1 MKQMRRA
8 ARRIGAA
15 AFTLLALLALT
26 LGLFLLPPIVH
37 LLLDLAN
44 AADSLNV
51 AAPVAHSLSDALVR
65 DLLVGGAFDVPLSGE
80 PLLSASERSHLIDV
94 GVLFRILMI
103 AGAIS
108 LAVLTTLFIRKRRWF
123 YQALHDGALL
133 LGTGAALV
141 GGAFAL
147 AFDATFTFAHELLFP
162 AGNWTFNPATD
173 RLVQLYPMNF
183 WLLAAISFCVVLVG
197 AAALGLSLARGRRR

>member
-1 MKQMRRA
+1 MRRA

-26 LGLFLLPPIVH
+26 LGLFLLPPVVH

-44 AADSLNV
+44 ASESLNV

-80 PLLSASERSHLIDV
+80 PLLSASERSHLVDV

-108 LAVLTTLFIRKRRWF
+108 LAVLTALFIRKRRWF

>member
-1 MKQMRRA
+1 MRRA

-15 AFTLLALLALT
+15 AVTLLALLALT

-44 AADSLNV
+44 AAENLNV

-80 PLLSASERSHLIDV
+80 PLLSASERSHLVDV
-94 GVLFRILMI
+94 GVLFRSLMI

-108 LAVLTTLFIRKRRWF
+108 LAVLTTLLIRKRRWF

-133 LGTGAALV
+133 LGAGAALV

-183 WLLAAISFCVVLVG
+183 WLLAAISCCVVLVG
-197 AAALGLSLARGRRR
+197 AAALGLALARSRRR

>member
-1 MKQMRRA
+1 MRRA

-26 LGLFLLPPIVH
+26 LGLFLLPPVVH

-44 AADSLNV
+44 ASESLNV

-80 PLLSASERSHLIDV
+80 PLLSASERSHLVDV

-103 AGAIS
+103 AGAAS
-108 LAVLTTLFIRKRRWF
+108 MAVLTTLFIRKRRWF

-173 RLVQLYPMNF
+173 RLVQLYPMSF

-197 AAALGLSLARGRRR
+197 AASLGLSLARGRRR

>member
-1 MKQMRRA
+1 MRRA

-26 LGLFLLPPIVH
+26 LGLFLLPPVVH
-37 LLLDLAN
+37 LLLDLAD
-44 AADSLNV
+44 AAEILNV
-51 AAPVAHSLSDALVR
+51 AAPVAHSLSDVLVR

-80 PLLSASERSHLIDV
+80 PLLSASERSHLVDV

-108 LAVLTTLFIRKRRWF
+108 LAVLTALFIRKRRWF

>member
-1 MKQMRRA
+1 MRRA
-8 ARRIGAA
+8 ARRIAAA
-15 AFTLLALLALT
+15 AFTLLALIALT
-26 LGLFLLPPIVH
+26 LGLFLLPPVVH

-44 AADSLNV
+44 ASENLNV

-80 PLLSASERSHLIDV
+80 PLLSASERSHLVDV

-103 AGAIS
+103 AGTIS
-108 LAVLTTLFIRKRRWF
+108 LAVLTALFIRKRRWF

>member
-1 MKQMRRA
+1 MRRA

-15 AFTLLALLALT
+15 AVTLLALLALT

-44 AADSLNV
+44 AAENLNV

-80 PLLSASERSHLIDV
+80 PLLSASERSHLVDV
-94 GVLFRILMI
+94 GVLFRSLMI

-133 LGTGAALV
+133 LGMGAALV

-197 AAALGLSLARGRRR
+197 AAALGFSLARGQRR

>member
-1 MKQMRRA
+1 MRRA

-51 AAPVAHSLSDALVR
+51 AAPVAHSLSDVLVR

-80 PLLSASERSHLIDV
+80 PLLSASERSHLVDV

-108 LAVLTTLFIRKRRWF
+108 LAVLTALFIRKRRWF

>member
-1 MKQMRRA
+1 MRRA
-8 ARRIGAA
+8 ARRIAAA
-15 AFTLLALLALT
+15 AFTLLALIALT
-26 LGLFLLPPIVH
+26 LGLFLLPPVVH

-44 AADSLNV
+44 ASESLNV

-80 PLLSASERSHLIDV
+80 PLLSASERSHLVDV

-103 AGAIS
+103 AGAVS

>member
-1 MKQMRRA
+1 VKQMRRA
-8 ARRIGAA
+8 ARRIAAA
-15 AFTLLALLALT
+15 AFTLLALIALT
-26 LGLFLLPPIVH
+26 LGLFLLPPVVH

-44 AADSLNV
+44 ASESLNV

-65 DLLVGGAFDVPLSGE
+65 DLLVGGAFDVPLNGE
-80 PLLSASERSHLIDV
+80 PLLSASERSHLVDV

-103 AGAIS
+103 AGAASMAI
-108 LAVLTTLFIRKRRWF
+108 LAALFIRKRRWF

>member
-1 MKQMRRA
+1 MRRA

-26 LGLFLLPPIVH
+26 LGLFLLPPVVH

-44 AADSLNV
+44 ASESLNV
-51 AAPVAHSLSDALVR
+51 VAPVAHSLSDALVR

-80 PLLSASERSHLIDV
+80 PLLSASERSHLVDV

-108 LAVLTTLFIRKRRWF
+108 LAVLTALFIRKRRWF

>member
-1 MKQMRRA
+1 MRRA

-80 PLLSASERSHLIDV
+80 PLLSASERSHLVDV

>member
-1 MKQMRRA
+1 MRRA

-26 LGLFLLPPIVH
+26 LGLFLLPPVVH
-37 LLLDLAN
+37 LLLDLAD
-44 AADSLNV
+44 AAESLNV

-80 PLLSASERSHLIDV
+80 PLLSVSERSHLVDV

-133 LGTGAALV
+133 LGTCAALV

>member
-1 MKQMRRA
+1 MRRA
-8 ARRIGAA
+8 ARRIAAA
-15 AFTLLALLALT
+15 AFTLLALIALT
-26 LGLFLLPPIVH
+26 LGLFLLPPVVH

-44 AADSLNV
+44 ASENLNV

-80 PLLSASERSHLIDV
+80 PLLSASERSHLVDV

-108 LAVLTTLFIRKRRWF
+108 LAVLTALFIRKRCWF

>member
-1 MKQMRRA
+1 MRRA
-8 ARRIGAA
+8 ARRIAAA

-26 LGLFLLPPIVH
+26 LGLFLLPPVVH
-37 LLLDLAN
+37 LLLDLAD
-44 AADSLNV
+44 AAESLNV

-65 DLLVGGAFDVPLSGE
+65 DLLVGGAFGALLSGE
-80 PLLSASERSHLIDV
+80 PLLSASERSHLVDV

>member
-1 MKQMRRA
+1 MRRA

-15 AFTLLALLALT
+15 ALTLLALLSLT
-26 LGLFLLPPIVH
+26 LGLFLLPPVVH
-37 LLLDLAN
+37 LLLDLAD
-44 AADSLNV
+44 AAESLNV
-51 AAPVAHSLSDALVR
+51 AAPVAQSLSNALVR
-65 DLLVGGAFDVPLSGE
+65 DLLVGGAFDVPLSGK
-80 PLLSASERSHLIDV
+80 PLLSASERSHLVDV

-123 YQALHDGALL
+123 YQALRDGALL

-141 GGAFAL
+141 GSAFVV
-147 AFDATFTFAHELLFP
+147 AFDATFTLAHELLFP

-197 AAALGLSLARGRRR
+197 AAALGLLLARSRRR

>member
-1 MKQMRRA
+1 MRRA

-26 LGLFLLPPIVH
+26 LGLFLLPPVVH
-37 LLLDLAN
+37 LLLDLAD
-44 AADSLNV
+44 AAEILNV
-51 AAPVAHSLSDALVR
+51 AAPVTHSLSDALVR

-80 PLLSASERSHLIDV
+80 PLLSVSERSHLVDV

-108 LAVLTTLFIRKRRWF
+108 LGTLTALFIRKRRWF

-141 GGAFAL
+141 GGAFAF

>member
-1 MKQMRRA
+1 MRRA

-26 LGLFLLPPIVH
+26 LGLFLLPPVVH

-44 AADSLNV
+44 ASESLNV

-80 PLLSASERSHLIDV
+80 QLLSASERSHLVDV

-103 AGAIS
+103 AGAAS
-108 LAVLTTLFIRKRRWF
+108 MAVLTTLFIRKRRWF

-173 RLVQLYPMNF
+173 RLVQLYPMSF

>member
-1 MKQMRRA
+1 MRRA
-8 ARRIGAA
+8 ARRIAAA
-15 AFTLLALLALT
+15 AFTLLALIALT
-26 LGLFLLPPIVH
+26 LGLFLLPPVVH

-44 AADSLNV
+44 ASESLNV
-51 AAPVAHSLSDALVR
+51 AAPLAHSLSDALVR

-80 PLLSASERSHLIDV
+80 PLLSASERSHLVDV

-103 AGAIS
+103 AGAAS
-108 LAVLTTLFIRKRRWF
+108 MAVLTALFIRKRRWF

-141 GGAFAL
+141 GGAFAF
-147 AFDATFTFAHELLFP
+147 AFDATFTLAHELLFP

>member
-1 MKQMRRA
+1 MRRA
-8 ARRIGAA
+8 ARRIAAA

-26 LGLFLLPPIVH
+26 LGLFLLPPVVH
-37 LLLDLAN
+37 LLLDLAD
-44 AADSLNV
+44 AAEILNV

-80 PLLSASERSHLIDV
+80 PLLSASERSHLVDV

-103 AGAIS
+103 AGAAS
-108 LAVLTTLFIRKRRWF
+108 MAVLTTLFIRKRRWF

>member
-1 MKQMRRA
+1 MRRA
-8 ARRIGAA
+8 ARRIAAA
-15 AFTLLALLALT
+15 AFTLLALIALT
-26 LGLFLLPPIVH
+26 LGLFLLPPVVH

-44 AADSLNV
+44 ASESLNV

-80 PLLSASERSHLIDV
+80 PLLSVSERSHLVDV

-108 LAVLTTLFIRKRRWF
+108 LGTLTALFIRKRRWF

-141 GGAFAL
+141 GGAFAF

>member
-1 MKQMRRA
+1 VKQMRRA

-26 LGLFLLPPIVH
+26 LGLFLLPPVVH
-37 LLLDLAN
+37 LLLDLAD
-44 AADSLNV
+44 AAEILNV
-51 AAPVAHSLSDALVR
+51 AAPVAHSLSDVLVR

-80 PLLSASERSHLIDV
+80 PLLSASERSHLVDV

-108 LAVLTTLFIRKRRWF
+108 LAVLTALFIRKRRWF

>member
-1 MKQMRRA
+1 MRRA

-26 LGLFLLPPIVH
+26 LGLFLLPPVVH

-44 AADSLNV
+44 ASESLNV

-65 DLLVGGAFDVPLSGE
+65 DLLVGGAFDVPLNGE
-80 PLLSASERSHLIDV
+80 PLLSASERSHLVDV

-103 AGAIS
+103 AGAAS
-108 LAVLTTLFIRKRRWF
+108 MAVLTTLFIRKRRWF

>member
-1 MKQMRRA
+1 MRRA
-8 ARRIGAA
+8 ARRIAAA
-15 AFTLLALLALT
+15 AFTLLALIALT
-26 LGLFLLPPIVH
+26 LGLFLLPPVVH

-44 AADSLNV
+44 ASESLNV

-80 PLLSASERSHLIDV
+80 PLLSASERSHLVDV

-103 AGAIS
+103 AGAVSMAI
-108 LAVLTTLFIRKRRWF
+108 LAALFIRKRRWF

>member
-1 MKQMRRA
+1 MRRA

-26 LGLFLLPPIVH
+26 LGLFLLPPVVH
-37 LLLDLAN
+37 LLLDLAD
-44 AADSLNV
+44 AAEILNV
-51 AAPVAHSLSDALVR
+51 AAPVAHSLSDVLVR
-65 DLLVGGAFDVPLSGE
+65 DLLVGGAFDVPLGGE
-80 PLLSASERSHLIDV
+80 PLLSASERSHLVDV

-108 LAVLTTLFIRKRRWF
+108 LAVLTALFIRKRRWF

-133 LGTGAALV
+133 LGMGAALV

>member
-1 MKQMRRA
+1 MRRA
-8 ARRIGAA
+8 ARRIAAA
-15 AFTLLALLALT
+15 AFTLLALIALT
-26 LGLFLLPPIVH
+26 LGLFLLPPVVH

-44 AADSLNV
+44 ASENLNV

-80 PLLSASERSHLIDV
+80 PLLSASERSHLVDV

-103 AGAIS
+103 AGAVS
-108 LAVLTTLFIRKRRWF
+108 LAVLTALLIRKRRWF
-123 YQALHDGALL
+123 FQALHDGALL

>member
-1 MKQMRRA
+1 MRRA

-15 AFTLLALLALT
+15 AVTLLALLALT

-44 AADSLNV
+44 AAENLNV

-80 PLLSASERSHLIDV
+80 PLLSASERSHLVDV
-94 GVLFRILMI
+94 GVLFRSLMI

-108 LAVLTTLFIRKRRWF
+108 LAVLTTLLIRKRRWF

-133 LGTGAALV
+133 LGMGAALV

-197 AAALGLSLARGRRR
+197 AAALGFSLARGQRR

>member
-1 MKQMRRA
+1 MRRA
-8 ARRIGAA
+8 ARRIAAA
-15 AFTLLALLALT
+15 AFTLLALIALT
-26 LGLFLLPPIVH
+26 LGLFLLPPVVH

-44 AADSLNV
+44 ASESLNV

-80 PLLSASERSHLIDV
+80 PLLSASERSHLVDV

-108 LAVLTTLFIRKRRWF
+108 LAVLTALFIRKRRWF

>member
-1 MKQMRRA
+1 MRRA

-15 AFTLLALLALT
+15 AVTLLALLALT

-44 AADSLNV
+44 AAENLNV

-80 PLLSASERSHLIDV
+80 PLLSASERSHLVDV

-108 LAVLTTLFIRKRRWF
+108 LAVLTTLLIRKRRWF

-133 LGTGAALV
+133 LGMGAALV

-197 AAALGLSLARGRRR
+197 AAALGFSLARGQRR

>member
-1 MKQMRRA
+1 MRRA
-8 ARRIGAA
+8 ARRIAAA
-15 AFTLLALLALT
+15 AFTLLTMIALT
-26 LGLFLLPPIVH
+26 LGLFLLLPPVVH

-44 AADSLNV
+44 ASESLNV
-51 AAPVAHSLSDALVR
+51 AAPIAHSLSDALVR
-65 DLLVGGAFDVPLSGE
+65 DLLVGGAFDAPLNGE
-80 PLLSASERSHLIDV
+80 PLLSASERSHLVDV

-103 AGAIS
+103 AGAASMAI
-108 LAVLTTLFIRKRRWF
+108 LAALFIRKRRWF

-141 GGAFAL
+141 GGAFAF
-147 AFDATFTFAHELLFP
+147 AFDATFTFVHQLLFP

>member
-1 MKQMRRA
+1 MRRA

-26 LGLFLLPPIVH
+26 LGIFLLPPVVH

-44 AADSLNV
+44 ASESLNV

-80 PLLSASERSHLIDV
+80 PLLSASERSHLVDV

-103 AGAIS
+103 AGAAS
-108 LAVLTTLFIRKRRWF
+108 MAVLTTLFIRKRRWF

-173 RLVQLYPMNF
+173 RLVQLYPMSF